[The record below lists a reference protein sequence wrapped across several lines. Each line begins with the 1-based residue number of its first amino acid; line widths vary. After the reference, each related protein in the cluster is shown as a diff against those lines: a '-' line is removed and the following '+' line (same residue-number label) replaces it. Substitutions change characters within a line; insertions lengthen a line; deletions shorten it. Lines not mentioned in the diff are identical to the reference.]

1 MANIPMSGVA
11 PMHPL
16 TLYALEVSRDRDR
29 DREVRRLLAEA
40 RFDQPSR
47 PSRLRRPAALL
58 FAALS
63 RGSAAAVRRL
73 DDCVADDLGRSLSPT
88 K

>member
-1 MANIPMSGVA
+1 
-11 PMHPL
+11 MHPW

-29 DREVRRLLAEA
+29 DVRLRYLLKDA
-40 RFDQPSR
+40 QPDTGSHR
-47 PSRLRRPAALL
+47 SRLRRPVARI

-63 RGSAAAVRRL
+63 RASAAAARRL
-73 DDCVADDLGRSLSPT
+73 DDCVADDLGRSMTLS

>member
-1 MANIPMSGVA
+1 
-11 PMHPL
+11 MHPW
-16 TLYALEVSRDRDR
+16 TLYALEVWRDQERDLSA
-29 DREVRRLLAEA
+29 RRLLAQGRAE
-40 RFDQPSR
+40 RTPRRS
-47 PSRLRRPAALL
+47 SLRRPAALL

-73 DDCVADDLGRSLSPT
+73 DDCVADDRPLASPT